1 MYIYIYI
8 YIILYYVILYCNI
21 VLYIIYIIYIRIG
34 FYIDVTCFSHKS
46 ILFGDMSGVY
56 LVGLTV

>member
-1 MYIYIYI
+1 MLYYIVILCC
-8 YIILYYVILYCNI
+8 ILY
-21 VLYIIYIIYIRIG
+21 IYIIYIRIG
-34 FYIDVTCFSHKS
+34 FYIDVTCFSHNS